1 MNFLTE
7 LLNNPGI
14 TKALPES
21 IVETLQMVAISGV
34 VTLLI
39 GLPLGIFLH
48 TSAPGGLRPFPVINR
63 IVSDI
68 IVNITRSIPF
78 AILMVTLIPL
88 ARIITGTSIG
98 PIAACVALSIG
109 TIPFFAR
116 LVETALRDVSGGKI
130 DAALVMGSTK
140 MQIVT
145 KVLLPEAMP
154 GLVAALTTTM
164 VTLVGYSA
172 MAGIVGGG
180 GLGRLAYNYGVQR
193 FDSGVMVV
201 TIIVIVA
208 IVQVI
213 QITGDIVARRV
224 DHRSAGGSGK
234 RRRRPEP
241 AAAAAGVAEAPA
253 ESADPAPS
261 VSGDRASAVSE
272 ARVRR

>member
-7 LLNNPGI
+7 LFNNPGI
-14 TKALPES
+14 TKALPDAL
-21 IVETLQMVAISGV
+21 VETLQMVGISGL

-39 GLPLGIFLH
+39 GVPLGIFLH
-48 TSAPGGLRPFPVINR
+48 TSASGGLRPMPVTNR
-63 IVSDI
+63 IVSGV
-68 IVNITRSIPF
+68 IVNITRSVPF

-88 ARIITGTSIG
+88 ARFITGTSIG

-140 MQIVT
+140 MQIIT

-180 GLGRLAYNYGVQR
+180 GLGKLAYNYGVQR
-193 FDSGVMVV
+193 FDSGVMLV
-201 TIIVIVA
+201 TIIVIVV
-208 IVQVI
+208 IVQII
-213 QITGDIVARRV
+213 QIAGDIVARRV
-224 DHRSAGGSGK
+224 DHRSADGGA
-234 RRRRPEP
+234 RRRRRS
-241 AAAAAGVAEAPA
+241 AAAAPDAGV
-253 ESADPAPS
+253 SASIGASDSASSSDQS
-261 VSGDRASAVSE
+261 VQGRTDSSSLSR
-272 ARVRR
+272 

>member
-7 LLNNPGI
+7 LFNNPGI
-14 TKALPES
+14 TKALPDAL
-21 IVETLQMVAISGV
+21 VETLQMVGISGL

-39 GLPLGIFLH
+39 GVPLGIFLH
-48 TSAPGGLRPFPVINR
+48 TSASGGLRPMPVTNR
-63 IVSDI
+63 IVSGV
-68 IVNITRSIPF
+68 IVNITRSVPF

-88 ARIITGTSIG
+88 ARFITGTSIG

-140 MQIVT
+140 MQIIT

-180 GLGRLAYNYGVQR
+180 GLGKLAYNYGVQR
-193 FDSGVMVV
+193 FDSGVMLV
-201 TIIVIVA
+201 TIIVIVV
-208 IVQVI
+208 IVQII
-213 QITGDIVARRV
+213 QIAGDIVARRV
-224 DHRSAGGSGK
+224 DHRSADGGA
-234 RRRRPEP
+234 RRRRRS
-241 AAAAAGVAEAPA
+241 AAAAPDAGV
-253 ESADPAPS
+253 SASIGASGSASSSDQS
-261 VSGDRASAVSE
+261 VQGRTDSSSLSR
-272 ARVRR
+272 

>member
-7 LLNNPGI
+7 LLDNPGI

-21 IVETLQMVAISGV
+21 ILETLQMVGISGL

-48 TSAPGGLRPFPVINR
+48 TSAPGGLRPLPVTNR
-63 IVSDI
+63 IVSGV

-140 MQIVT
+140 MQIVS

-193 FDSGVMVV
+193 FDSGVMIV

-213 QITGDIVARRV
+213 QIAGDMVARRV
-224 DHRSAGGSGK
+224 DHRSADGGA
-234 RRRRPEP
+234 RRRRRT
-241 AAAAAGVAEAPA
+241 AAAPGAAALDVSVVAPPAGPDHAPGR
-253 ESADPAPS
+253 SVPDTADI
-261 VSGDRASAVSE
+261 
-272 ARVRR
+272 RR

>member
-1 MNFLTE
+1 MNFLTD
-7 LLNNPGI
+7 LLDNPGI

-21 IVETLQMVAISGV
+21 ILETLQMVGISGL

-48 TSAPGGLRPFPVINR
+48 TSAPGGLRPMPVTNR
-63 IVSDI
+63 IVSGV

-140 MQIVT
+140 MQIVS

-154 GLVAALTTTM
+154 GLVSALTTTM

-193 FDSGVMVV
+193 FDSGVMIV

-213 QITGDIVARRV
+213 QIAGDIVARRV
-224 DHRSAGGSGK
+224 DHRSADGGAK
-234 RRRRPEP
+234 RRRRISSACAPG
-241 AAAAAGVAEAPA
+241 AAALDVSVAAPPASPNQAPERSAAGT
-253 ESADPAPS
+253 ADS
-261 VSGDRASAVSE
+261 RS
-272 ARVRR
+272 